1 MRKRV
6 READLSTSSSS
17 STIQPLPQEALDIIF
32 KFAFNWSLREQQR
45 EELIRRE
52 IGDGIRRLA
61 KRGTNADLVIKTNKV
76 VVGTCCTNKR
86 QAIQELR
93 MNLLENPFAPF
104 DKEAPENLRQQ
115 FEYRSRWRRFCAWSK
130 GGPAMEKYPTHLL
143 MQALMQGRL

>member
-1 MRKRV
+1 MPMRKRV
-6 READLSTSSSS
+6 REAEASPST
-17 STIQPLPQEALDIIF
+17 LALTPELVDQCVQL
-32 KFAFNWSLREQQR
+32 AFGCSLREQQR

-115 FEYRSRWRRFCAWSK
+115 FEYRSRWRRFCVWTK
-130 GGPAMEKYPTHLL
+130 GGPAMGPYPTFAFVH
-143 MQALMQGRL
+143 ALMYNRDVV